1 MPCHHSIFFS
11 FWKIHHWSKQQ
22 KLWKPLFDQDLAF
35 LNKRKKM
42 IKHTT
47 HISTYISSPNILSGW
62 VRIEH
67 VINPTPPPPPQTS
80 HFQEDIAREKHTS
93 WRAES
98 GCTSK
103 RARTLQLHIAC
114 ERLKI
119 WNCRAWRRGE
129 KKNRVS
135 TPCETLNWSYFS
147 FRREGRRRP
156 TKYIKKE

>member
-1 MPCHHSIFFS
+1 MPSLYIFFVLKDPSLIKTAEIMEAS
-11 FWKIHHWSKQQ
+11 FWPRSSFFKQTQEDDQTHHTHFYIHLITKY
-22 KLWKPLFDQDLAF
+22 LE
-35 LNKRKKM
+35 RM
-42 IKHTT
+42 G
-47 HISTYISSPNILSGW
+47 TYRTRHQP
-62 VRIEH
+62 
-67 VINPTPPPPPQTS
+67 PPPPPQTS